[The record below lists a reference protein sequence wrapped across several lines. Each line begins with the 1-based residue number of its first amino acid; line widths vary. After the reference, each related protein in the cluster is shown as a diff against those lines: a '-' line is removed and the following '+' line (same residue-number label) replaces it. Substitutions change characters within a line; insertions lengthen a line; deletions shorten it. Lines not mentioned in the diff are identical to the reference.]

1 MHHTTFLK
9 LRHKSNL
16 KENDLENGTEFNNQS
31 YLRLNRNHKKYL
43 YHSTIAKINGFILV
57 ELRNNSNKS
66 TLCL

>member
-16 KENDLENGTEFNNQS
+16 KENNLENGTEFNNLS

-43 YHSTIAKINGFILV
+43 YHSTIAKINDFILV

-66 TLCL
+66 TYI

>member
-16 KENDLENGTEFNNQS
+16 KEDNLENGTEFNNQS

-43 YHSTIAKINGFILV
+43 YHSTIATINDLITFSVFFHNI
-57 ELRNNSNKS
+57 
-66 TLCL
+66 TII